1 MAAPKGFG
9 TILLAIVTM
18 VCLLLGY
25 GYSQMSVTSSG
36 AAVATPMASVDRV
49 LAEVVLPLISLP
61 SPPRTPCC
69 ESSRISRALTWKV
82 MKVRE
87 ELKRTNAV
95 VAEIHKE
102 AQVHEFTV
110 SASPQLRSNVRES

>member
-1 MAAPKGFG
+1 MLRIFEN
-9 TILLAIVTM
+9 L
-18 VCLLLGY
+18 
-25 GYSQMSVTSSG
+25 TS
-36 AAVATPMASVDRV
+36 AD
-49 LAEVVLPLISLP
+49 L
-61 SPPRTPCC
+61 
-69 ESSRISRALTWKV
+69 KV

-102 AQVHEFTV
+102 AQVHELTV